1 MSDDS
6 YDSDS
11 DEDNNVLSPNTTSV
25 KDHDDTKS
33 TEIIFHHE
41 RDGTNTPNIS
51 LYQRQPVSYKTSP
64 HQAGGTKKQGDF
76 QSSEPG
82 NRLSFQGKSEMHGH
96 NFYSSGIN
104 KSGTSQDYP
113 DKVHYESHTR
123 NLYSKL
129 SNYNRAQNKPETQ
142 NKSLQFGFQTS
153 PTFAQNSRNRLGM
166 NERMPNKKTF
176 VGYTKLLEWS
186 NNQNCILL
194 LFQMSMDVE
203 GLEKMLSNNSI
214 QFDWMQ
220 LLITALKK
228 VLVAQAQKGSL
239 HHVLKCICDSLFFD
253 WHLEC
258 FLKELSK
265 RKCHDTYSIIVK
277 LLDVIEYLIDNM
289 KKYLP
294 KYNRA
299 LFLILECGEKLNVIE
314 KTSDLHLKVEKLI
327 TLSRTE
333 EARPVENPLPLSQ
346 SSVSRFKR
354 KKFIPMADDDTPPD
368 DYKTMEIFPETK
380 ELYSSIDPFLRANKT
395 KGAYRDLQHYLD
407 IHARLIK
414 EDYLAPIRDGLKN
427 YMEALAAGVKA
438 KEHDLRFYYDV
449 KLQMKQ
455 DEDQGITHWA
465 IFDKTGLEKVEWE
478 FSKRLMFGSLLVFSK
493 DNFETT
499 VFATVANRD
508 SSRLEKG
515 IIEVVF
521 QNNLEVVFTASEN
534 DRFIMAETT
543 AYFESHRH
551 VLEGLQEMKQLPLD
565 RYIISCKKEVHP
577 PKYLKNIATYNL
589 ACVMQETYDDFS
601 IPIWDESKW
610 PDAYATTL
618 NDSQLE
624 ALKLA
629 LTHEM
634 AIIQGPPG
642 TGKTYIGL
650 KIMEILL
657 ENNVTKDPS
666 ESSGPILVVCYT
678 NHALDQFLEGILE
691 FCSEGI
697 VRVGGRSSSKLLEN
711 YNLRELRS
719 NPSLDRKIETN
730 IKINIRNCRKE
741 LKMISKE
748 VQNQWQQSLHLETTI
763 VNLEDLD
770 DEISQKHYAQLSDP
784 SRSRT
789 SQPPMRTWL
798 KAANAN
804 MENHL
809 FKAAKCHLSKTI
821 ASEINIEER
830 YDMVLTCRL
839 SASKLLFKERVKIYR
854 FWLNKHKAK
863 IAAATEE
870 IIECGESMALDQLLH
885 DGEEASHDILPD
897 DILVKYMSSDN
908 IYNVIKE
915 CVQMENKTCEC
926 ENDFIKAWLLNNFTK
941 ADQLLDAIEQLTEK
955 KKEQGTKQGIN
966 VDSEAKIHNSRWVI
980 DESDSSPSEHE
991 TDFDDSDSEI
1001 ETGMDDIDD
1010 VGISFKELARNFKQQ
1025 GNQEIQMLQRAERLR
1040 IDLSEKP
1047 ENNIEDEW
1055 QEVNNSSMSYSKVFS
1070 LFHKTVPFTEVEAC
1084 NVEDVWKLTLHDRYK
1099 LYKFWVQSKKKKL
1112 SKTLIS
1118 LTQEFKDILQRKKE
1132 ANSLKDIAIL
1142 QRARVIGMTTTGA
1155 AKHRKVL
1162 QSVGCRIIVVEEAA
1176 EVLEAHIVTTLNS
1189 NCQHLI
1195 LIGDHQ
1201 QLRPSPTVHKLAVD
1215 YNLEISLF
1223 ERLVNNNVPHVT
1235 LSEQHRMR
1243 PEISQFVKHIYP
1255 RLEDHYSVTG
1265 FDDIRGVASNV
1276 FFLQHSFEESEVDDS
1291 ASKSNLH
1298 EAKFVT
1304 ALCKYF
1310 LQHDYLGKKITIL
1323 AAYSGQVTCIRN
1335 EMEPEKDVY
1344 EGVRVTSI
1352 DNYQGEENTIV
1363 LLSLVRSNTE
1373 NEVGFLK
1380 TDNRVCVALSRA
1392 KRGMF
1397 VIGNLPLLAKKS
1409 KLWTNILSMAQDE
1422 KITGVNMRL
1431 VCVNHANHV
1440 TYVSNSED
1448 FKKEVPEG
1456 GCNRKCDYKLP
1467 CGHTCM
1473 RMCHASDRF
1482 HEETK
1487 CEQPCLKKCSKGHPC
1502 QRNCFEECGDCEVM
1516 VQKTMP
1522 LCGHV
1527 DNVPCSKN
1535 LEELECSQP
1544 CGQIMICGHICH
1556 GKCGKCFNDAEH
1568 QPCTE
1573 KVLKTWQAC
1582 QHTANVEC
1590 KTDVADDPCP
1600 EKCLQRLECGH
1611 LCKGTCGGCLS
1622 GRVHRP
1628 CSEKCKTPLPC
1639 GHPCHGPCGGQCVP
1653 CGARCVVCCRH
1664 GNCDKDKCGDLCEP
1678 CTENCAMSC
1687 QHRQCNLRC
1696 MDECRTPACGKPCG
1710 KITKC
1715 KHKCYSLCG
1724 EPCVC
1729 YPCEKDKFSL
1739 IDSSGKKKPHYAVAH
1754 DKRERAKKFEVQH
1767 DTVLMKIPR
1776 CGEIFTI
1783 NQLDKYVES
1792 FEPLGTSFIKCPNC
1806 PVPVM
1811 GIARYEN
1818 INKLRTEKRENKKA
1832 ALIKASSVSADTI
1845 NILLDSKELV
1855 SDFCNIDEGDFL
1867 TRKPGEIDANHAM
1880 ALSLQIR
1887 FSLVLKKIYKIH
1899 QEFSE
1904 NIKFAVIKW
1913 KLIINTINRN
1923 VTEQFFR
1930 EMSLELHRLLLLEQ
1944 LHILTQYLEDI
1955 GKLSD
1960 ELKTTSRSILKG
1972 GRSRLKLTM
1981 EDKLAY
1987 QSTIEELYSCFE
1999 DLEADNHWHVQSN
2012 HLREQCKFVTRFL
2025 DQPMEKDLK
2034 SILREIKK

>member
-1 MSDDS
+1 MAKMHDS
-6 YDSDS
+6 HF
-11 DEDNNVLSPNTTSV
+11 L
-25 KDHDDTKS
+25 
-33 TEIIFHHE
+33 
-41 RDGTNTPNIS
+41 
-51 LYQRQPVSYKTSP
+51 
-64 HQAGGTKKQGDF
+64 
-76 QSSEPG
+76 SSENINIAQM
-82 NRLSFQGKSEMHGH
+82 NRPTSHLQSRNPISIDLNKLSEWAANEDSMDLIIGMSNDIDGLRRMLGMESLNFEWIVLLLTALRKSLSAYAQKETLHYILKVFCDSAFIDRHLKPFLQEILMLERLDRSKILEPLIALIEYIQVHFNTKEH
-96 NFYSSGIN
+96 LHKCSHVLLLISESDPNNILIAKDTDVYFRFKKLNEARIEEKNIALHKVRN
-104 KSGTSQDYP
+104 KS
-113 DKVHYESHTR
+113 
-123 NLYSKL
+123 
-129 SNYNRAQNKPETQ
+129 
-142 NKSLQFGFQTS
+142 
-153 PTFAQNSRNRLGM
+153 RLD
-166 NERMPNKKTF
+166 RKT
-176 VGYTKLLEWS
+176 
-186 NNQNCILL
+186 
-194 LFQMSMDVE
+194 
-203 GLEKMLSNNSI
+203 
-214 QFDWMQ
+214 
-220 LLITALKK
+220 
-228 VLVAQAQKGSL
+228 
-239 HHVLKCICDSLFFD
+239 
-253 WHLEC
+253 
-258 FLKELSK
+258 
-265 RKCHDTYSIIVK
+265 
-277 LLDVIEYLIDNM
+277 
-289 KKYLP
+289 LP
-294 KYNRA
+294 
-299 LFLILECGEKLNVIE
+299 I
-314 KTSDLHLKVEKLI
+314 
-327 TLSRTE
+327 
-333 EARPVENPLPLSQ
+333 
-346 SSVSRFKR
+346 
-354 KKFIPMADDDTPPD
+354 ADDDTPPD
-368 DYKTMEIFPETK
+368 DYKTMEIFPGTH
-380 ELYSSIDPFLRANKT
+380 ELNNHQEPFLRANIIRGK
-395 KGAYRDLQHYLD
+395 YSDLNHYLD

-414 EDYLAPIRDGLKN
+414 EDYLTPIRIGLKE
-427 YMEALAAGVKA
+427 YAEAIASDRKA
-438 KEHDLRFYYDV
+438 VEDDLRFYYNV
-449 KLQMKQ
+449 QLQLKHGSN
-455 DEDQGITHWA
+455 EGITHLA
-465 IFDKTGLEKVEWE
+465 IFDMTGLEKVKWNY
-478 FSKRLMFGSLLVFSK
+478 SKRLMFGSLLVFSK
-493 DNFETT
+493 DNFTT
-499 VFATVANRD
+499 TAFATVANRD
-508 SSRLEKG
+508 LSKLEKG

-534 DRFIMAETT
+534 DRFIMTETT

-565 RYIISCKKEVHP
+565 RYIITCKKEVHP
-577 PKYLKNIATYNL
+577 PKYLENKATYNL
-589 ACVMQETYDDFS
+589 ACIMRKKYETFRV
-601 IPIWDESKW
+601 PIRDKSKW
-610 PDAYATTL
+610 PVAEITTL

-624 ALKLA
+624 ALNFA

-634 AIIQGPPG
+634 TIIQGPPG

-650 KIMEILL
+650 IIMNILL
-657 ENNVTKDPS
+657 ENNVTKDSP
-666 ESSGPILVVCYT
+666 ESNGPILVVCYT

-711 YNLRELRS
+711 YNLRSLRS
-719 NPSLDRKIETN
+719 NPFLDSKKESN
-730 IKINIRNCRKE
+730 ININIRKCRDQLRKIC
-741 LKMISKE
+741 KQ
-748 VQNQWQQSLHLETTI
+748 VQNSWQLSMHLEKS
-763 VNLEDLD
+763 VVDSDLLR
-770 DEISQKHYAQLSDP
+770 DEMGQAHLKQLLD
-784 SRSRT
+784 
-789 SQPPMRTWL
+789 PMRISSSISSTPMETWL
-798 KAANAN
+798 NAANAN
-804 MENHL
+804 IENFVFEAAQQHL
-809 FKAAKCHLSKTI
+809 AEII
-821 ASEINIEER
+821 AVERSIEEKE
-830 YDMVLTCRL
+830 DNVVGTPGI
-839 SASKLLFKERVKIYR
+839 ASKLAVKDRAQVYR
-854 FWLNKHKAK
+854 FWLNKYKA
-863 IAAATEE
+863 E
-870 IIECGESMALDQLLH
+870 IEKNMDSLEHLLLQ
-885 DGEEASHDILPD
+885 DREEANKDILPD
-897 DILVKYMSSDN
+897 DVLVKYMSSDN
-908 IYNVIKE
+908 VYNVIKE
-915 CVQMENKTCEC
+915 CVQMENKNCEC
-926 ENDFIKAWLLNNFTK
+926 ENNFIKAWLLNNFTK
-941 ADQLLDAIEQLTEK
+941 ADQLLDAIKQLTEK
-955 KKEQGTKQGIN
+955 DKSQVAKEE
-966 VDSEAKIHNSRWVI
+966 VDEDSEAKIYDSLYVI
-980 DESDSSPSEHE
+980 DDNDSCPSETE
-991 TDFDDSDSEI
+991 TDCDKTEGENGIVDNKKSSRNIEKEI
-1001 ETGMDDIDD
+1001 N
-1010 VGISFKELARNFKQQ
+1010 L
-1025 GNQEIQMLQRAERLR
+1025 LQRAERLH
-1040 IDLSEKP
+1040 INLSAKYAKEKDSH
-1047 ENNIEDEW
+1047 EVSRTNI
-1055 QEVNNSSMSYSKVFS
+1055 SYEQLVIR
-1070 LFHKTVPFTEVEAC
+1070 LNKTVPFTDVEAR
-1084 NVEDVWKLTLHDRYK
+1084 NIKDIWDLNAQSRYR
-1099 LYKFWVQSKKKKL
+1099 LYKFWIQLKKKKISKILVVL
-1112 SKTLIS
+1112 SK
-1118 LTQEFKDILQRKKE
+1118 EFESVFRRKNE
-1132 ANSLKDIAIL
+1132 ANRFKDIAIL

-1155 AKHRKVL
+1155 AKYRKVL

-1255 RLEDHYSVTG
+1255 NLKDHNSVAVLDG
-1265 FDDIRGVASNV
+1265 IRGVASNV
-1276 FFLQHSFEESEVDDS
+1276 FFLQHSFEEKKVEDS
-1291 ASKSNLH
+1291 TSKSNLH

-1335 EMEPEKDVY
+1335 EMKPEKDVY
-1344 EGVRVTSI
+1344 DGVRVTTI
-1352 DNYQGEENTIV
+1352 DNYQGEENEIV
-1363 LLSLVRSNTE
+1363 LLSLVRSNAE

-1422 KITGVNMRL
+1422 KVTGVNMRL

-1487 CEQPCLKKCSKGHPC
+1487 CEQPCFKKCSKGHPC

-1535 LEELECSQP
+1535 LEDVECSQP

-1582 QHTANVEC
+1582 QHTANVKC
-1590 KTDVADDPCP
+1590 MTDVADDPCP

-1845 NILLDSKELV
+1845 NILLESKELV
-1855 SDFCNIDEGDFL
+1855 RDFCNIDEGDFL

-1887 FSLVLKKIYKIH
+1887 FSLVLIMISKIH

-1904 NIKFAVIKW
+1904 HKNCSLNKLKLTIMSIKRFVSK
-1913 KLIINTINRN
+1913 
-1923 VTEQFFR
+1923 QFFR
-1930 EMSLELHRLLLLEQ
+1930 AMTLELHRILLRMQ
-1944 LHILTQYLEDI
+1944 IMILKAYLNDIWRKVSKKLKLSCKSILKDI
-1955 GKLSD
+1955 GKLTNEKRSAYQNTVD
-1960 ELKTTSRSILKG
+1960 ELYRT
-1972 GRSRLKLTM
+1972 
-1981 EDKLAY
+1981 
-1987 QSTIEELYSCFE
+1987 FE
-1999 DLEADNHWHVQSN
+1999 DFELDYLYILTNRLGEK
-2012 HLREQCKFVTRFL
+2012 CKSLSRIL
-2025 DQPMEKDLK
+2025 DQPMEKFPD
-2034 SILREIKK
+2034 ILERNI